1 MFSNPKTMKIQRSNK
16 GFTLVEIMIVVVI
29 IGLLAAMAI
38 PAFQKVRTDAFAKTM
53 VNDAR
58 QIGAALQ
65 QIGTEYANIAD
76 GQTIDITL
84 NSATGALSSAV
95 AAIPA
100 GGNVPVNEVQKYV
113 NRVGKGYNTAAA
125 ITYTFQLN
133 NVAQTAFSMRHPQV
147 APQDVVK
154 NSTLNASTVK
164 GDAVAFWGDGKAV
177 TN

>member
-1 MFSNPKTMKIQRSNK
+1 MKIQRSNK